1 MTSEDTTPSAHV
13 TGTSNSS
20 SSRENPVNVSSN
32 KDLALSLDNI
42 NENMGK
48 MASLLAKLCEQP
60 DTGERPPGSKRK
72 STSEFTDASDSE
84 SEENSRTLGKRR
96 RCDSHTDDNISIHA
110 SDELDDADDIQ
121 MLTERSKATGQ
132 KERETPAKETK
143 LLQDFANS
151 FDEDDATGAKVQQ
164 ELADIAIKRW
174 DKKLSSDKIKSL
186 ADKYKQPEN
195 CSDIKAI
202 RVNPEIWSQMN
213 AKKRKTDLKISN
225 LQQIIRK
232 ITFAT
237 LQTTNMLINNYS
249 ASDNNKVM
257 AQQVDTIA
265 VLGHLNTQLAQ
276 LRRDEIKP
284 SLKAEYSTICSAEVP
299 ISSQFLF
306 GDDLAKQLRDAKE
319 ASKISYSFANTSKNA
334 GSYGRGKQHS
344 FQQHDRFS
352 KGPRKDFLWK
362 GQHRPYKKKK
372 APHTDKK

>member
-1 MTSEDTTPSAHV
+1 
-13 TGTSNSS
+13 
-20 SSRENPVNVSSN
+20 
-32 KDLALSLDNI
+32 
-42 NENMGK
+42 
-48 MASLLAKLCEQP
+48 
-60 DTGERPPGSKRK
+60 
-72 STSEFTDASDSE
+72 
-84 SEENSRTLGKRR
+84 
-96 RCDSHTDDNISIHA
+96 
-110 SDELDDADDIQ
+110 

-151 FDEDDATGAKVQQ
+151 FDEDDATGEKVQQ
-164 ELADIAIKRW
+164 VLADIALKRW

-186 ADKYKQPEN
+186 TDKYKQPQN

-237 LQTTNMLINNYS
+237 LQTTNMLINNSS
-249 ASDNNKVM
+249 ASDNNTIM

-265 VLGHLNTQLAQ
+265 MLGHLNTQLAQ

-319 ASKISYSFANTSKNA
+319 ASKISYSFANTSKN
-334 GSYGRGKQHS
+334 GSYSRGKQHS
-344 FQQHDRFS
+344 SQQHDRYS
-352 KGPRKDFLWK
+352 KGPKKDFLWQ

-372 APHTDKK
+372 SPHTDKK